1 MRNQI
6 REVRKLVSHSPSLVA
21 SALKISRQTVYR
33 MLEDGRLKGTT
44 LNDVVD
50 YIQGQL
56 PAKGH
61 NNSPPTRKVSAHRT
75 KNPVPIT

>member
-21 SALKISRQTVYR
+21 NALNVSRQTVYR

-50 YIQGQL
+50 YVQGQL
-56 PAKGH
+56 SAKGRD
-61 NNSPPTRKVSAHRT
+61 NSPPTRKGSAHRT
-75 KNPVPIT
+75 KNPVPKT